1 MKTILILK
9 EIRKPTW
16 IYLIDALALRWKK
29 LGYKVLTHYGTKNL
43 PDADIVILHVD
54 ATVVPDKYA
63 ECLSKYP
70 VVLNRNVMDI
80 SKTMI
85 SRNILRQDDNYSGPI
100 IVKTNANF
108 GGVPEATFNRIS
120 SNKWQWPGWLSTMM
134 RNWEKVDVLNPD
146 KYPIFENKESVPGG
160 VWKNKNLIVE
170 RFLPERANGLFF
182 VRYWIFFG
190 EQGWAGRFGAKKPI
204 VKFGSMATKD
214 ESVPVPDELRTL
226 RKSLGF
232 DYGRFDY
239 VVHNGETVL
248 HDVNKTLG
256 GAHHLEDYSTQLDI
270 MASGIS
276 GF

>member
-9 EIRKPTW
+9 DIVRPNW
-16 IYLIDALALRWKK
+16 RYLIDAISLRWKK

-54 ATVVPDKYA
+54 ATIVPDKFV
-63 ECLSKYP
+63 ECLAKYP
-70 VVLNRNVMDI
+70 VVLNRDVIDI
-80 SKTMI
+80 SKTKI
-85 SRNILRQDDNYSGPI
+85 SRNIVRQYDDYSEPV

-108 GGVPEATFNRIS
+108 GGVPEATYNRIS
-120 SNKWQWPGWLSTMM
+120 SPKRWWLGWLLTMM

-146 KYPIFENKESVPGG
+146 KYPVFKNKESIPVG

-170 RFLPERANGLFF
+170 KFLPERIDGLFF
-182 VRYWIFFG
+182 LRYWIFFG
-190 EQGWAGRFGAKKPI
+190 EEGWAGRFGATKPI
-204 VKFGSMATKD
+204 VKFGAMATKD
-214 ESVPVPDELRTL
+214 ESVPVPEELRIL

-239 VVHNGETVL
+239 AVHNGETIL
-248 HDVNKTLG
+248 YDANKTLG
-256 GAHHLEDYSTQLDI
+256 GAHHLEDYSAQLDLL
-270 MASGIS
+270 ASGIN